1 MPSSQD
7 FTVFADYF
15 QYVLMDEAS
24 EDDFST
30 IWTEEALKR
39 MLAVGNGA
47 LCPGTLRN
55 VEVAVQ
61 IVLHEQEPAMNLA
74 ECDHAVEAS
83 IHIPSGRL
91 VVMSC
96 TGYLPDAPRVAVQ
109 SGTYRILSVATGI
122 DSIKNE
128 WEPAEDKY
136 VVHLWLGEAREPRL
150 LKHWK
155 PSDA

>member
-1 MPSSQD
+1 
-7 FTVFADYF
+7 
-15 QYVLMDEAS
+15 MDEAS

-39 MLAVGNGA
+39 MLAVGKGA

-55 VEVAVQ
+55 VDVAVR
-61 IVLHEQEPAMNLA
+61 IVLHEQEPTMKLA
-74 ECDHAVEAS
+74 EFDHAVEAS
-83 IHIPSGRL
+83 IHISSGRL

-109 SGTYRILSVATGI
+109 SRTYRILIVATGI
-122 DSIKNE
+122 DSVKNE
-128 WEPAEDKY
+128 WEPAEDRY
-136 VVHLWLGEAREPRL
+136 VVHLWPGELREPRL